1 MTDAYNNSMTDA
13 SISGFP
19 KGSSSV
25 TDAANLLL
33 LEDVQCRIEVVV
45 VTAEEYWYVNVNSG

>member
-1 MTDAYNNSMTDA
+1 M
-13 SISGFP
+13 
-19 KGSSSV
+19 